1 LDINNFLLIRHHKS
15 SNLAG
20 ECKMTVQITCAV
32 GANFFAYSSEIH
44 IFRY

>member
-1 LDINNFLLIRHHKS
+1 
-15 SNLAG
+15 
-20 ECKMTVQITCAV
+20 MTVQITCAV